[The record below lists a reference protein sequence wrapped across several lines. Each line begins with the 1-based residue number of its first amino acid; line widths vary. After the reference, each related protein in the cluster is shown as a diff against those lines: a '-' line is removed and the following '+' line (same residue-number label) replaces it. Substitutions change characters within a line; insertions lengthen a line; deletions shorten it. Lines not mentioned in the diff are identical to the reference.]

1 MKQSIFLLLFIVA
14 GILHAKPLDAIAL
27 IVEGEP
33 VTTAEIRAVEQQ
45 TGVSHK
51 EAVDLLIQDRLQKA
65 AMKNITVAESDID
78 KEVDRIAKQNGI
90 SVKKMQQ
97 ILEQQGTSWVKYRNT
112 IREALKKRKFFQEKV
127 AKNLPSPTDDELKL
141 FYQNH
146 KESFVIPS
154 TIKVTE
160 YAAKTES
167 ALKKLIENGTAKGVS
182 AKTMTKQTKG
192 MNPALLSM
200 FMQTPQGLFTAPMNA
215 GDRYVVY
222 KIGEKSGRTQMPF
235 EAAKGAVAARW
246 RQQQQENAIKDYFK
260 KMKTEADIRILRK

>member
-1 MKQSIFLLLFIVA
+1 MKQSIILLLLILAVFI
-14 GILHAKPLDAIAL
+14 HARTIDAIAL

-33 VTTAEIRAVEQQ
+33 VTTAEIQAVEQQ

-51 EAVDLLIQDRLQKA
+51 EAIDLLIQDRLQKA
-65 AMKNITVAESDID
+65 AMKNITVAEEEID

-97 ILEQQGTSWVKYRNT
+97 ILQQQGTSWSKYRNT
-112 IREALKKRKFFQEKV
+112 IRDALKKRKFFQEKV
-127 AKNLPSPTDDELKL
+127 AKNLPSPTDDELRL

-167 ALKKLIENGTAKGVS
+167 ALKKLIAKGSAKGVT

-200 FMQTPQGLFTAPMNA
+200 FMQTPEGQFTAPMNA
-215 GDRYVVY
+215 GDRYIVY
-222 KIGEKSGRTQMPF
+222 KIGAKSGRTQMPF

-260 KMKTEADIRILRK
+260 KMKTEANIRILRK